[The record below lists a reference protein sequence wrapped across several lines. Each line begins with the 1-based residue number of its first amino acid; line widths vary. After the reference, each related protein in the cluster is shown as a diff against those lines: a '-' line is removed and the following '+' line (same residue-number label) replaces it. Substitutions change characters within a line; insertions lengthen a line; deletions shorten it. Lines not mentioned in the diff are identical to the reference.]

1 MKPLWMDLRG
11 VAVQKRIGYL
21 RAAREADV
29 EAALV
34 AEDTTQGFDLP
45 LVLASADGQ
54 LVRDGKSIGAIHAVG
69 DAASASRAGAAEGI
83 AAITFPDWRVIPLES
98 LIAARRDRPG
108 TLFAFAATPE
118 QAGLFAATLGTG
130 VHGVILAPNKPG
142 DILEARRRMDA
153 ATAPAAPAVAS
164 ATSGR
169 LERCDITDISDGG
182 MAERVCLDATER
194 FAPQEGLA
202 IGATAASLALV
213 HAETLE
219 NPHIAARPF
228 RVNAGAI
235 HHYVLA
241 EAGRTLY
248 LSELASGL
256 RLEALDAK
264 GNPRTLT
271 VGRLKIE
278 RRPHTLVRW
287 SGPSGP
293 GHAFLQTA
301 ETVCL
306 VAPDGAPRPVTTL
319 KPGDVILAWAQ
330 PGSRHTGTP
339 IDEPAVER

>member
-11 VAVQKRIGYL
+11 VSVQKRIGYL

-45 LVLASADGQ
+45 LVLASPDGQ
-54 LVRDGKSIGAIHAVG
+54 LVRDGKRIGAIHTVG
-69 DAASASRAGAAEGI
+69 DAASASHAGAAEGI

-98 LIAARRDRPG
+98 LIVARRDRPG

-130 VHGVILAPNKPG
+130 VHGVILAPSKPG
-142 DILEARRRMDA
+142 DILEARRRMESVA
-153 ATAPAAPAVAS
+153 QPPATAPS
-164 ATSGR
+164 ESGH
-169 LERCDITDISDGG
+169 LERCDITELSEGG

-202 IGATAASLALV
+202 VGATAASLALV

-248 LSELASGL
+248 LSELSSGT
-256 RLEALDAK
+256 RLAALDAG
-264 GNPRTLT
+264 GNSRTVT
-271 VGRLKIE
+271 VGRAKIE

-287 SGPSGP
+287 RGPSGP

-306 VAPDGAPRPVTTL
+306 VAPDGAARPVTAL
-319 KPGDVILAWAQ
+319 KPGDTILTWAQ
-330 PGSRHTGTP
+330 PGSRHTGAP
-339 IDEPAVER
+339 IDEPVVER